1 MHFKQWIKLLEAIAP
16 DVKEIILKAKWP
28 ASKEEIDKAIK
39 SIEDSPESYDKKQ
52 AFSFMQ
58 KQFGLKSTEKQ
69 TITDPFIQEY
79 KNKEQN
85 KQITTEEFK
94 TLQYF
99 QNGNKELLKEMMDDL
114 RELISNNKITLIFD
128 TKPKI
133 KYNNEIL
140 DNYQDLTQFL
150 AILHTLKPQSEQPAS
165 DENFQNPALLELKNQ
180 ADLVA
185 KSNNIWVFKGDDPI
199 KCRIMGKGQNWCIS
213 SSTSVQHYF
222 NYRHDYGQTQ
232 YFIFDFNKAPND
244 PARYVNPGVAPEGE
258 YSEWVDRRNARATPQ
273 NNISFSINGYNSLED
288 YLNYLK
294 SNGIDTNLFQADPI
308 SDYERK
314 LQSFINRK
322 DFQGARN
329 YPDTKKAADGTPAM
343 FHFYL
348 KIAETLDDEDEF
360 DTLTPNQKDE
370 FVISKYKLTGHQAN
384 YVISK
389 GPKFLKEYI
398 NSISLFKYFLENLQ
412 NPDTI
417 IDFIL
422 DNKKDIRDISLKHF
436 FDNTRDFDKTL
447 QKLIERI
454 KKEDPRIQNDI
465 FSELPYALKSET
477 IGIEESIEIVKAIA
491 KHKPNFI
498 GNEIEDI
505 LLRIDGLPLEQ
516 RIDIIQIIVENLQ
529 KYNSTVIDDIFNQLK
544 VVDPKVL
551 EKEKY
556 EKIINNVAQN
566 ITNTSYSAT
575 PANNIITLLMK
586 VPIELIDYTVEK
598 LGDKINLLETPEVVH
613 AFYFTRKPET
623 LSKIIPKHI
632 MNQLTER
639 EVYGILNNYL
649 NQGVSFTL
657 EDIMPAL
664 GKENLEKLQ
673 KEEMKTLIHDAT
685 QSGNKKIFIDQL
697 RRLFPNKSYPD
708 SWKELEGQL

>member
-1 MHFKQWIKLLEAIAP
+1 MHFKQWMKLLEAIAP

-28 ASKEEIDKAIK
+28 ASKEEVDKAIK

-79 KNKEQN
+79 KNQEQN

-99 QNGNKELLKEMMDDL
+99 QNGNKELLKEMMDKL
-114 RELISNNKITLIFD
+114 RELISTNKITLIFD

-133 KYNNEIL
+133 KESNNEIL
-140 DNYQDLTQFL
+140 DDYKDLNQFL
-150 AILHTLKPQSEQPAS
+150 AIIHKFDQIDLS
-165 DENFQNPALLELKNQ
+165 DKDIQNPAFLELKHSG
-180 ADLVA
+180 DLVA
-185 KSNNIWVFKGDDPI
+185 KGDNIWVFKGDDPV
-199 KCRIMGKGQNWCIS
+199 KCLIMGKGQNWCIS

-222 NYRHDYGQTQ
+222 NYRHEYGQTQ
-232 YFIFDFNKAPND
+232 YFIFDFNKDVKD

-258 YSEWVDRRNARATPQ
+258 YSEWVDRRNARANPQ
-273 NNISFSINGYNSLED
+273 NNISFAVNGYPTLQD

-294 SNGIDTNLFQADPI
+294 SKGIDTNLFQADPV

-322 DFQGARN
+322 DFQGAKN

-348 KIAETLDDEDEF
+348 KIIETLDDEDEF

-370 FVISKYKLTGHQAN
+370 WVINKDKLTGHQAN

-389 GPKFLKEYI
+389 GTKFLKEYI
-398 NSISLFKYFLENLQ
+398 NSINSFKYFLENLQ
-412 NPDTI
+412 NPDPI
-417 IDFIL
+417 IDFII
-422 DNKKDIRDISLKHF
+422 DNKKDLRDILLKYF
-436 FDNTRDFDKTL
+436 FDNTKDFDKTL

-454 KKEDPRIQNDI
+454 KKEDTKIQNDI
-465 FSELPYALKSET
+465 FSELIYALKSET
-477 IGIEESIEIVKAIA
+477 IGIEESIEIAKAIA

-505 LLRIDGLPLEQ
+505 LLRIHGLPFEQ

-529 KYNSTVIDDIFNQLK
+529 KYNSSVIDEIFNQLK
-544 VVDPKVL
+544 VVDRQVL

-556 EKIINNVAQN
+556 EKIIDNVTQN
-566 ITNTSYSAT
+566 ITNTSYSAS

-586 VPIELIDYTVEK
+586 VPTKLIDYTIEK
-598 LGDKINLLETPEVVH
+598 LGDKINLLGTPEIWH
-613 AFYFTRKPET
+613 AFYLTRKPEI

-632 MNQLTER
+632 VNQLTKG
-639 EVYGILNNYL
+639 EVFGILNNYL
-649 NQGVSFTL
+649 NKGVSL
-657 EDIMPAL
+657 ILKDIIQAL
-664 GKENLEKLQ
+664 GKENLEKLE
-673 KEEMKTLIHDAT
+673 KEKMETLLQNAT
-685 QSGNKKIFIDQL
+685 QSGNIKSFIDQL
-697 RRLFPNKSYPD
+697 KNLFPNNNYPN
-708 SWKELEGQL
+708 SWKEIEGLQ

>member
-1 MHFKQWIKLLEAIAP
+1 MHFKQWMKLLETIAP

-28 ASKEEIDKAIK
+28 ASKEEVDKAIK

-52 AFSFMQ
+52 AFSLMQ

-69 TITDPFIQEY
+69 AITDPFLQEY

-140 DNYQDLTQFL
+140 DDYQDLNQFL
-150 AILHTLKPQSEQPAS
+150 AILHTLKPQSSQPLS
-165 DENFQNPALLELKNQ
+165 DENLQNPAFLELKYSG
-180 ADLVA
+180 DLIA
-185 KSNNIWVFKGDDPI
+185 KGDNIWVFKGDDPV

-232 YFIFDFNKAPND
+232 YFIFDFNKATND

-258 YSEWVDRRNARATPQ
+258 YSEWVDRRNARTNPQ
-273 NNISFSINGYNSLED
+273 NNISFAVNGYNSLED
-288 YLNYLK
+288 YLNYLQSK
-294 SNGIDTNLFQADPI
+294 GINTNLFQADPV

-314 LQSFINRK
+314 LHSFTNRK
-322 DFQGARN
+322 DFQGALN

-343 FHFYL
+343 FYFYL
-348 KIAETLDDEDEF
+348 KIIETLDDEDEF

-370 FVISKYKLTGHQAN
+370 FVIGKYKLTGHQAN

-389 GPKFLKEYI
+389 GTKFLKEYI

-436 FDNTRDFDKTL
+436 FDNTKDFDKTL

-454 KKEDPRIQNDI
+454 KKEDPKIQNDI

-477 IGIEESIEIVKAIA
+477 IGIEESIEIARAIA
-491 KHKPNFI
+491 QHKPNFV

-529 KYNSTVIDDIFNQLK
+529 KYNSSVIDDIFNQLK

-556 EKIINNVAQN
+556 EKIIDNVAQN
-566 ITNTSYSAT
+566 ITKINYSAT
-575 PANNIITLLMK
+575 PAYNIITLLMK
-586 VPIELIDYTVEK
+586 IPTKLIDYTIEK
-598 LGDKINLLETPEVVH
+598 LGDKINLLETPEVVY
-613 AFYFTRKPET
+613 AFQFTREPET
-623 LSKIIPKHI
+623 LSKIIPKHLI
-632 MNQLTER
+632 NQLNQE
-639 EVYGILNNYL
+639 EILHILSSYIR
-649 NQGVSFTL
+649 QGAHFTL
-657 EDIMPAL
+657 EDIMTTL
-664 GKENLEKLQ
+664 GKENLEKLE
-673 KEEMKTLIHDAT
+673 KEKMETLLQNAT
-685 QSGNKKIFIDQL
+685 LSGNKKPFINEL
-697 RRLFPNKSYPD
+697 KNLFPNKSYPN
-708 SWKELEGQL
+708 SWKELEGLQ

>member
-69 TITDPFIQEY
+69 TITDPFLQEY
-79 KNKEQN
+79 KNKEQS

-140 DNYQDLTQFL
+140 DDYQDLTQFL

-232 YFIFDFNKAPND
+232 YFIFDFNKAPYD
-244 PARYVNPGVAPEGE
+244 SARYVNPGVAPEGE
-258 YSEWVDRRNARATPQ
+258 YSEWVDRRNNRATPQ
-273 NNISFSINGYNSLED
+273 NNISFSVNGYNSLED

-314 LQSFINRK
+314 LKSFINRK
-322 DFQGARN
+322 DFQGAQN

-348 KIAETLDDEDEF
+348 KIIETLDDEEEF

-370 FVISKYKLTGHQAN
+370 FVIGKDKLTGHQAN

-389 GPKFLKEYI
+389 GPKFLKEYVNSI
-398 NSISLFKYFLENLQ
+398 NSFKYFLENLQ
-412 NPDTI
+412 NPDPI
-417 IDFIL
+417 IEFIIN
-422 DNKKDIRDISLKHF
+422 NKKDLRNISLKHF
-436 FDNTRDFDKTL
+436 FDNAKDFDKTL
-447 QKLIERI
+447 EKLIERI
-454 KKEDPRIQNDI
+454 KKEDPKIQNDI
-465 FSELPYALKSET
+465 FSEFPYALKSET

-491 KHKPNFI
+491 KYKPNFI

-529 KYNSTVIDDIFNQLK
+529 NYNLSVIDDIFNQLK

-556 EKIINNVAQN
+556 KKIINNVAQN
-566 ITNTSYSAT
+566 ITNTSYSASPST
-575 PANNIITLLMK
+575 NIITLLMK
-586 VPIELIDYTVEK
+586 VPTDLIDYTIEK
-598 LGDKINLLETPEVVH
+598 LGDKINLLGTLEAIH
-613 AFYFTRKPET
+613 AFHFTRKPET
-623 LSKIIPKHI
+623 LSKIIPRHI
-632 MNQLTER
+632 INQLNEK
-639 EVYGILNNYL
+639 EIYGILSSYIT
-649 NQGVSFTL
+649 QGASFTL
-657 EDIMPAL
+657 EDIMTIL

-673 KEEMKTLIHDAT
+673 KQQMEELLSYTKRH
-685 QSGNKKIFIDQL
+685 NNNNPFVHQL